1 MYDSC
6 HTCSSQQKFPDTLIE
21 KTSEDPP
28 DPPET
33 VGMSFAADVLKR
45 NHQLIFVVRET
56 VTSYT
61 AACLID
67 NENTNALA
75 RLVMELH
82 PLDGP
87 VAIVRVDPAP
97 VLIAMK
103 DDSLLQPLRISIE
116 IGKIKNINKNP
127 VAERPIQQLEEEF
140 LRQEPGGWAV
150 TQLNLSIAIARLN
163 AWIRF
168 SGLSSC
174 E

>member
-6 HTCSSQQKFPDTLIE
+6 HTCSSQQKFPDKLIE
-21 KTSEDPP
+21 KTSE

-45 NHQLIFVVRET
+45 NHQLIFVVREK

-75 RLVMELH
+75 RLVVELH

-87 VAIVRVDPAP
+87 VAIVRVVPAP
-97 VLIAMK
+97 GLIALK

-116 IGKIKNINKNP
+116 IDKIKNINKNP
-127 VAERPIQQLEEEF
+127 VAERPIQELEEEF
-140 LRQEPGGWAV
+140 LRQEAK
-150 TQLNLSIAIARLN
+150 R
-163 AWIRF
+163 
-168 SGLSSC
+168 
-174 E
+174 